1 MEFGVP
7 AENDT
12 YIDTDFKIY
21 IRGKLVSGDGKDL
34 DNKDFTAVTN
44 NFLHSLFSQCSI
56 TLNGVP
62 ITQASEL
69 YQYRS
74 YLETLLTYGSDAAT
88 SHLTNAFWYLDDGDM
103 LPCDLTAEKTATTNK
118 GFITR
123 WDRIKQSK
131 EIQLSGRFHSDF
143 YNVPLYL
150 VPGVRIQIKLT
161 KARPSFYLMNKTA
174 DSKTHF
180 KFLDAQLIVKRV
192 KPHPNILIAHHTT
205 LEKKFFARYNFTR
218 VELQSFTFSS
228 RSKSLSIDNAV
239 LGPIPKRLLLT
250 MVKNSDL
257 NGSLDS
263 NPFNLKHY
271 DINHFTLFVSGK
283 QVPNEGLTL
292 GMDHEKTS
300 VMGYNS
306 LFEGS
311 GIYHSNAGLQ
321 ITHDMYINGF
331 FVTL

>member
-1 MEFGVP
+1 M
-7 AENDT
+7 
-12 YIDTDFKIY
+12 
-21 IRGKLVSGDGKDL
+21 VSGDEKDL

-69 YQYRS
+69 YQYHS
-74 YLETLLTYGSDAAT
+74 YLETLLTYGSDAST
-88 SHLTNAFWYLDDGDM
+88 SHLTNSFWYLNDGDM
-103 LPCDLTAEKTATTNK
+103 LPCDPTAEKTATTNN

-123 WDRIKQSK
+123 WNRIKQSK
-131 EIQLSGRFHSDF
+131 EVQLYGRLHSD
-143 YNVPLYL
+143 YCNVPLYL

-161 KARPSFYLMNKTA
+161 KARPNFYLMNKTA
-174 DSKTHF
+174 DSKTQF
-180 KFLDAQLIVKRV
+180 KFLDAQLIVKSV
-192 KPHPNILIAHHTT
+192 KPHPNIILA
-205 LEKKFFARYNFTR
+205 LEKGFFARYNFTR
-218 VELQSFTFSS
+218 VELKSFTFSS
-228 RSKSLSIDNAV
+228 GSKSLSIDNAV
-239 LGPIPKRLLLT
+239 LGPIPKRLLFA

-257 NGSLDS
+257 NGSLDT

-271 DINHFTLFVSGK
+271 DINHFTLFVNGK
-283 QVPNEGLTL
+283 QVPNLGLTL

-300 VMGYNS
+300 VVGYKS

-311 GIYHSNAGLQ
+311 GIHHSNAGLQ

-331 FVTL
+331 FYVTL